1 MPEKSGAGRP
11 PRARGNV
18 VPLRAPDPATT
29 AGTRLNVLGGFSLL
43 VDGELVEVSTTGQRL
58 MGLLACRGRQATRSQ
73 VAYVLWPDSTNQRA
87 LANLRTSLHRISRR
101 DPPVLRATSRHVEL
115 DPDVV
120 VDVEET
126 TELAGRILAS
136 GGLDGDDDAL
146 VEDVL
151 AANLY
156 EDLLPDWDEEWLPEH
171 QSRYRQL
178 RLTALE
184 TLSGQLAEIGHHGG
198 SVQAAMAA
206 VQADPLRDSAHETLI
221 RAHLAQGN
229 PRKALA
235 HYRTYRRTLRTEL
248 GIDPP
253 ESIDRLLPSA

>member
-101 DPPVLRATSRHVEL
+101 DPPVLRAVR
-115 DPDVV
+115 P
-120 VDVEET
+120 
-126 TELAGRILAS
+126 
-136 GGLDGDDDAL
+136 
-146 VEDVL
+146 L
-151 AANLY
+151 AAPVTLAAIKADDRFAGW
-156 EDLLPDWDEEWLPEH
+156 ELVRQARLSVMPVPDMIW
-171 QSRYRQL
+171 
-178 RLTALE
+178 
-184 TLSGQLAEIGHHGG
+184 
-198 SVQAAMAA
+198 AA
-206 VQADPLRDSAHETLI
+206 VE
-221 RAHLAQGN
+221 
-229 PRKALA
+229 AL
-235 HYRTYRRTLRTEL
+235 
-248 GIDPP
+248 G
-253 ESIDRLLPSA
+253 S